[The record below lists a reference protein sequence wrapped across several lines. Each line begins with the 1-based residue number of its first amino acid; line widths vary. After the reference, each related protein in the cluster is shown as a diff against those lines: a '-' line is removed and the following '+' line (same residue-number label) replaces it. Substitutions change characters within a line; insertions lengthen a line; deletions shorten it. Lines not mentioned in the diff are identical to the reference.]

1 MVGQLVVLCN
11 GWSVGGWSVGGWS
24 VGRLVSSGGI
34 VISYRIITN
43 FKCRTVF
50 DNAISSALMFLL

>member
-34 VISYRIITN
+34 ELNNLKLFHPKNV
-43 FKCRTVF
+43 
-50 DNAISSALMFLL
+50 